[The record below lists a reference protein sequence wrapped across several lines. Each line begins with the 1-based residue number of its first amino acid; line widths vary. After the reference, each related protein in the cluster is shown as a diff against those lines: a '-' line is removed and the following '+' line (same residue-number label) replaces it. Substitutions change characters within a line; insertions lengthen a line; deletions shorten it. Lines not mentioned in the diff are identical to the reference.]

1 MEMRDK
7 RRKSRFVFRRL
18 VSPQTKM
25 SMQYRDYYEVLGI
38 SRDAGHDE
46 VRKAFRKLARK
57 YHPDVAK
64 DKSTAEEKFK
74 ELNEAYEV
82 LGDPEKRKKYDAMGS
97 GWKSGGAGPAPS
109 DANYDY
115 QFDGTGF
122 SDFFEQMFGAGR
134 HPQSSQFRGFSG
146 NPGTGTG
153 PIAGQ
158 DTHADILVSLDE
170 VMRGTER
177 SLTLQQINRET
188 GRRESKTSTIRIPKG
203 ISESQLI
210 RCAGLG
216 EPGIN
221 GGPAGDL
228 FLHVRLEK
236 HPIFRVR
243 GADLYCELP
252 LAPWEAVL
260 GCEVPI
266 PTLDGTVTI
275 KVPRNAAPGTEL
287 RVKGRG
293 LPTDTIGGIGDLY
306 TVIEIALPETVTDE
320 EAALWKKLS
329 ALGSFNPRN

>member
-1 MEMRDK
+1 
-7 RRKSRFVFRRL
+7 
-18 VSPQTKM
+18 M
-25 SMQYRDYYEVLGI
+25 STQYRDYYKVLGI
-38 SRDAGHDE
+38 SKDANHDE

-57 YHPDVAK
+57 YHPDVAE

-97 GWKSGGAGPAPS
+97 NRQRPGAGSSPS

-122 SDFFEQMFGAGR
+122 SDFFEQMFGAGHR
-134 HPQSSQFRGFSG
+134 PQSSQFRGFSG
-146 NPGTGTG
+146 HPGSSAG
-153 PIAGQ
+153 PMSGQ
-158 DTHADILVSLDE
+158 DAHADILVALDE
-170 VMRGTER
+170 VVRGTER
-177 SLTLQQINRET
+177 SLSLQQINRET

-203 ISESQLI
+203 ISEGQLI

-221 GGPAGDL
+221 GGAPGDL

-260 GCEVPI
+260 GGEIPV
-266 PTLDGTVTI
+266 PTLDGSVKI
-275 KVPRNAAPGTEL
+275 RVPKNASAGTEL

-293 LPTDTIGGIGDLY
+293 LPTDASGAPGDLY
-306 TVIEIALPETVTDE
+306 AVIEIALPETVTDE
-320 EAALWKKLS
+320 EVALWEKLS
-329 ALGSFNPRN
+329 SLSHFNPRK

>member
-1 MEMRDK
+1 
-7 RRKSRFVFRRL
+7 
-18 VSPQTKM
+18 
-25 SMQYRDYYEVLGI
+25 MQYRDYYKILGI
-38 SRDAGHDE
+38 SRDASHDE
-46 VRKAFRKLARK
+46 IRKAFRKLARK
-57 YHPDVAK
+57 YHPDVAE

-97 GWKSGGAGPAPS
+97 NRQSAGAGAS
-109 DANYDY
+109 SADANYEY

-134 HPQSSQFRGFSG
+134 RPQSSQFRGFSG
-146 NPGTGTG
+146 HPGATAG
-153 PIAGQ
+153 PMSGQ
-158 DTHADILVSLDE
+158 DAHADILVTLDE
-170 VMRGTER
+170 VVRGTER

-203 ISESQLI
+203 ISEGQLI

-228 FLHVRLEK
+228 FLHARLEK

-260 GCEVPI
+260 GGEIPV
-266 PTLDGTVTI
+266 PTLDGSVKI
-275 KVPRNAAPGTEL
+275 RVPKNASAGTEL
-287 RVKGRG
+287 RIKGRG
-293 LPTDTIGGIGDLY
+293 LPTSASGESGDLY
-306 TVIEIALPETVTDE
+306 AVIEVALPDSVTDE
-320 EAALWKKLS
+320 EAALWEKLS
-329 ALGSFNPRN
+329 SLSKFNPRK